1 MITLKLLPPLTRLV
15 GAKVIRVDVDRAP
28 LSAVLERALS
38 ENEKL
43 RSAITDRGG
52 DPSNEYACVV
62 NGRRYNMSEP
72 GDLEV
77 RSEDDITLLLPLA
90 GGA

>member
-15 GAKVIRVDVDRAP
+15 GTKAIQVDVDKAP

-43 RSAITDRGG
+43 RTAVIDHGG
-52 DPSNEYACVV
+52 EPSSEYTCVV
-62 NGRRYNMSEP
+62 NGQRYNMSDP
-72 GDLEV
+72 GDLVVGSADE
-77 RSEDDITLLLPLA
+77 ITILLPLA
-90 GGA
+90 GG

>member
-15 GAKVIRVDVDRAP
+15 GAKAIQVDVDRAP
-28 LSAVLERALS
+28 LNAVLERALS

-43 RSAITDRGG
+43 RTAVTDQGEL
-52 DPSNEYACVV
+52 SNEYACVV

-72 GDLEV
+72 GDLVVGSADE
-77 RSEDDITLLLPLA
+77 ITILLPIA
-90 GGA
+90 GGS

>member
-28 LSAVLERALS
+28 LHAVLERALS

-43 RSAITDRGG
+43 RTAVSDEGG
-52 DPSNEYACVV
+52 EPSNEYACVV
-62 NGRRYNMSEP
+62 NGQRYNMSEP
-72 GDLEV
+72 GDIVVGSADE
-77 RSEDDITLLLPLA
+77 ITILLPLA
-90 GGA
+90 GG